1 MADLQLDAVM
11 DVAWSEQELEELRE
25 LTDDGPLLDDGFL
38 GVEGKGKTKV
48 ARAERNREHARK
60 SRARKK
66 LLIENVQRCIKTLTR
81 DNKRLREAIRGQLG
95 ALGEKELR
103 RIKLLTEDSEE
114 AYTTGEDDGNSS
126 GADSETIRVKARDSS
141 RGLLSST
148 LAEGTR
154 LLNNEDYALLTAI
167 KNGKQNFL
175 VTDPSLPDNPIV
187 FASAGFMT
195 LTGYSHEEIMG
206 RNCRFLQGSDTD
218 PVDVQR
224 IRDAISEGTECSVVL
239 LNYRKDGTTFWN
251 QFFISPLRGADG
263 KVVNY
268 VGVQQVVTPQ
278 VAALLRAQARGDKSA
293 IAEEISMLE
302 RGERCD
308 VERRS

>member
-263 KVVNY
+263 
-268 VGVQQVVTPQ
+268 
-278 VAALLRAQARGDKSA
+278 
-293 IAEEISMLE
+293 
-302 RGERCD
+302 
-308 VERRS
+308 